1 MAEEPLTTTAAD
13 AKVAAGGL
21 RRARWP
27 TLSGVPT
34 VRHDRAYAHRPHRGA
49 VLTQRGIMLE
59 LVKLLAP
66 LLGSIAAIAL
76 FLWGEEMRA
85 GLK

>member
-1 MAEEPLTTTAAD
+1 
-13 AKVAAGGL
+13 
-21 RRARWP
+21 
-27 TLSGVPT
+27 
-34 VRHDRAYAHRPHRGA
+34 
-49 VLTQRGIMLE
+49 MLE

-85 GLK
+85 GLKRRSNIRRRRKHPLVMHAPMNDIRLRRQGETRRWP